1 MTEVIAAS
9 QMATP
14 ALDTKVV
21 LIACP
26 ATDDLVPTGVHVA
39 DLAQLNRE
47 TSWRRAQVAAESI
60 AGAPWRPCWQH
71 SRSRRGRT
79 ARAHPNSAHWLLT
92 PGAWPWFSWS
102 TMTTTCST
110 CTSPC

>member
-26 ATDDLVPTGVHVA
+26 TTYDLVPTGVHVA
-39 DLAQLNRE
+39 DLAELNGE
-47 TSWRRAQVAAESI
+47 YVLAACVSC
-60 AGAPWRPCWQH
+60 GGDHRWRPLE
-71 SRSRRGRT
+71 
-79 ARAHPNSAHWLLT
+79 AVLAP
-92 PGAWPWFSWS
+92 
-102 TMTTTCST
+102 
-110 CTSPC
+110 